1 MNDRDSFENQA
12 QDFENQDIEHLKLF
26 LYLLPVFGFFPA
38 LWTLYRRRGSRQE
51 RSLSRLVIKLAL
63 GWFVAYFL
71 IGFGVSSA
79 DSFQI
84 PLMLMGSLLTSGY
97 FLVNLWLMAR
107 LWQRKAIA
115 LPLVGRVG
123 RMR

>member
-1 MNDRDSFENQA
+1 MNDLDPFENQA

-38 LWTLYRRRGSRQE
+38 LWTLYRHRGSRQE

-71 IGFGVSSA
+71 VGVGVSSS

-84 PLMLMGSLLTSGY
+84 PLMLIGSLLTSGY

-107 LWQRKAIA
+107 LWQRKAIG